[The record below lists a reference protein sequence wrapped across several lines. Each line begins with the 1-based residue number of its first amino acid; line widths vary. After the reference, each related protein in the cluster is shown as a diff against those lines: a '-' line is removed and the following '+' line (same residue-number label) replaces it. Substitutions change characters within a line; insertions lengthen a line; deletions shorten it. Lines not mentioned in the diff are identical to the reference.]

1 MTLST
6 AALVQTSPTDM
17 GLSVAAE
24 IALVTLGV
32 LAAVAVV
39 TLVMLLWQIRQVG
52 RGLQGV
58 AKSLDTKSGPVLEHA
73 RGVAANVEFI
83 SATVR
88 TDVEHLNASVKALSE
103 RLTQAS
109 DHMEARI
116 DEFNALLEVVQGEAE
131 GIFIDAAS
139 TARGIRAG
147 AKQLTLP
154 EAEGETEADTEAED
168 LADLAPTHARD
179 DDVP

>member
-6 AALVQTSPTDM
+6 AVLVQTDPTGT

-24 IALVTLGV
+24 IALVTLGA

-39 TLVMLLWQIRQVG
+39 ALITLLWQIHKVG
-52 RGLQGV
+52 RSLGRV
-58 AKSLDTKSGPVLEHA
+58 AKSLDEKSGPVLEHA
-73 RGVAANVEFI
+73 RGIAANVEFI

-116 DEFNALLEVVQGEAE
+116 EEFNALLEVVQGEAE

-154 EAEGETEADTEAED
+154 QTGDDTS
-168 LADLAPTHARD
+168 ADLAPTQARD
-179 DDVP
+179 DDAP